1 MHKYYRYLIGVAGFI
16 VTLTLGTLYAWGV
29 FVPTL
34 QEFFKSSRAEI
45 MVPFSVASVVFALGM
60 VPAGRFQDKYGPK
73 LVTILGGII
82 AGIGYILSSTAVHLW
97 QLTLYFGVV
106 SGIGV
111 ALGYSGA
118 VAGGVKWFPDLK
130 GTATGIL
137 VGGFGLGALVFGP
150 IAHSLINQIGWQTTF
165 LILGSSFG
173 VIIVATA
180 LLIIKNPPVGWKPEG
195 WDPIKLKKGSTV
207 EYTGID
213 FTVGD
218 AIKTPEFIGMW
229 LHYFLIISGGF
240 AIITHV
246 RPFSIDF
253 LQFTPAA
260 ATGLIMTF
268 SLLNFSG
275 RLILG
280 PLSDRIGRINTF
292 SLIGTIMTLSVSIF
306 VLIHYINLPFLSY
319 LLVVLGGIAF
329 GGYLA
334 LSPALV
340 ADVWGLKHI
349 GINYGAMFTAWGI
362 AGIYGPFFAGRI
374 YDVFGS
380 YDIAFI
386 VFAIQSVIGVLIARY
401 YVKPRLRARIQQIE
415 ALGKN

>member
-1 MHKYYRYLIGVAGFI
+1 MSKYYRYLIGVAGFI

-29 FVPTL
+29 FVPAL
-34 QEFFKSSRAEI
+34 LEFFGVGKAEVMI
-45 MVPFSVASVVFALGM
+45 PFAVASIVFALGM
-60 VPAGRFQDKYGPK
+60 VPAGRFQDKKGPK
-73 LVTILGGII
+73 FVVILGGIV
-82 AGIGYILSSTAVHLW
+82 AGAGYILSSTAVYLW
-97 QLTLYFGVV
+97 QLTLYFGLIGGA
-106 SGIGV
+106 GI

-150 IAHSLINQIGWQTTF
+150 VAHTLIDHFGWQDTF
-165 LILGSSFG
+165 LILGISYG
-173 VIIVATA
+173 IIIIATA
-180 LLIIKNPPVGWKPEG
+180 LLIIKNPPEGWKPEG
-195 WDPIKLKKGSTV
+195 WDPAKLRTSRTA

-213 FTVGD
+213 FPVVD
-218 AIKTPEFIGMW
+218 AVKTPEFIGMW

-246 RPFSIDF
+246 GPFSIDF
-253 LQFTPAA
+253 LGFTAAA
-260 ATGLIMTF
+260 ATGLIMIF
-268 SLLNFSG
+268 SFFNFSG

-292 SLIGTIMTLSVSIF
+292 TIIGTLMTFAVAIF
-306 VLIHYINLPFLSY
+306 ALIHYINMPYLSY
-319 LLVVLGGIAF
+319 LLVVLGGMAF

-340 ADVWGLKHI
+340 ADVWGLKNI
-349 GINYGAMFTAWGI
+349 GINYGAMFTAWGV
-362 AGIYGPFFAGRI
+362 AGIYGPYFAGKI
-374 YDVFGS
+374 FDITGS

-386 VFAIQSVIGVLIARY
+386 IFAIQSIIGVAIAKY
-401 YVKPRLRARIQQIE
+401 YVKPRLGARIQQIQ
-415 ALGKN
+415 GFK

>member
-1 MHKYYRYLIGVAGFI
+1 MNKYYRYLIGVAGFV

-34 QEFFKSSRAEI
+34 QEFFGSSRAEI
-45 MVPFSVASVVFALGM
+45 MVPFSVASIVFALGM
-60 VPAGRFQDKYGPK
+60 VPAGKLQDKKGPK
-73 LVTILGGII
+73 YVTIIGGIV

-97 QLTLYFGVV
+97 QLTLYFGVI
-106 SGIGV
+106 SGIGI

-150 IAHSLINQIGWQTTF
+150 VAHSLIGIHGWQNTF
-165 LILGSSFG
+165 LIFG
-173 VIIVATA
+173 ITFAVLIVTISI
-180 LLIIKNPPVGWKPEG
+180 LIIKNPPIGWKPEG
-195 WDPIKLKKGSTV
+195 WNPVKNSNAKTA
-207 EYTGID
+207 ENTGID
-213 FTVGD
+213 FTALDTV
-218 AIKTPEFIGMW
+218 KTPEFLGMW

-246 RPFSIDF
+246 GPFSIDF
-253 LQFTPAA
+253 LDFAPAT

-280 PLSDRIGRINTF
+280 PLSDRIGRLNTF
-292 SLIGTIMTLSVSIF
+292 TLIGTIMTFAVALFALVHYFELSF
-306 VLIHYINLPFLSY
+306 LMYI
-319 LLVVLGGIAF
+319 LVVLGGIAF

-340 ADVWGLKHI
+340 ADVWGLKNI

-374 YDVFGS
+374 YDTFGS
-380 YDIAFI
+380 YDVAFI
-386 VFAIQSVIGVLIARY
+386 VFAIQSIIGVLIARY
-401 YVKPRLRARIQQIE
+401 YVKPRLRKRIEKLQM
-415 ALGKN
+415 K